1 MGDDGVREADMKNEK
16 WKVEMMEGNK
26 AQEKYL
32 DKKDGEVD
40 KERNVKPKPEV
51 IFLFVWF
58 LNQLLSAAAE

>member
-1 MGDDGVREADMKNEK
+1 MRSG
-16 WKVEMMEGNK
+16 KVEMMEGNK
-26 AQEKYL
+26 ALEKCL

-40 KERNVKPKPEV
+40 KERNAKPKPEV